1 MTTNLPSNGRPYVTE
16 IPPELAALVAASNVS
31 TLADASE
38 MIEVLRARCRS
49 AVQGR
54 DETID
59 LILVALLG
67 DGHVLL
73 EDYPGSGKT
82 TLAKSLGESFVA
94 SDLGAGVLPVFRRV
108 QFTPDLLPS
117 DVIGVTVFEPETS
130 TFSFRQGPVFTHVF
144 LADEINRTSPKVQAA
159 LLEAMGEKQVTVDDE
174 TYPLGDLFFVIATQ
188 NPLDLVGTY
197 PLPLAQLDRFLFKI
211 RMTHLERDAE
221 LEVLS
226 RWNRYAEP
234 QELPMVAAADI
245 VAARILI
252 HHGVRVDRSLH
263 VALVDIARAVR
274 SDQRVLQGLST
285 RSLVWALPALQA
297 RAVMRGRDHVT
308 SDDLASLLDP
318 LFTHRIEVAPGVE
331 DVSAVVAECAADA
344 LERLSRGTMR

>member
-1 MTTNLPSNGRPYVTE
+1 MTE

-197 PLPLAQLDRFLFKI
+197 PLPLAQLDRFLFKV
-211 RMTHLERDAE
+211 RMKHIDRASE

-226 RWNRYAEP
+226 SWGQPKPPTN
-234 QELPMVAAADI
+234 LPRVLRGD
-245 VAARILI
+245 VVRARAYIRRN
-252 HHGVRVDRSLH
+252 VH
-263 VALVDIARAVR
+263 VSTKVHECLVDMATALRE
-274 SDQRVLQGLST
+274 DKRVLQGVST
-285 RSLVWALPALQA
+285 RCLVLAIPALQT
-297 RAVMRGRDHVT
+297 RAVLRGRDFVS
-308 SDDLASLLDP
+308 SDDLEALSIP
-318 LFTHRIEVAPGVE
+318 LFEHRLDLVPGADDPE
-331 DVSAVVAECAADA
+331 KIIRECIARP
-344 LERLSRGTMR
+344 LETLSRATLR

>member
-1 MTTNLPSNGRPYVTE
+1 LSELT
-16 IPPELAALVAASNVS
+16 PELAAVVAASNVS
-31 TLADASE
+31 TLTDVTE
-38 MIEVLRARCRS
+38 MAGVLRARCTA

-54 DETID
+54 DKTIG

-82 TLAKSLGESFVA
+82 TLAKSLGESFAVEA
-94 SDLGAGVLPVFRRV
+94 TGSAALPVFRRV

-117 DVIGVTVFEPETS
+117 DVTGVTVFEPETS
-130 TFSFRQGPVFTHVF
+130 VFQFRRGPVFTHVF

-159 LLEAMGEKQVTVDDE
+159 LLESMGEKQVTVDDV

-221 LEVLS
+221 LDVLS
-226 RWNRYAEP
+226 RWTRYTP
-234 QELPMVAAADI
+234 KVTLPKVSVRDI
-245 VAARILI
+245 VAARILV
-252 HHGVRVDRSLH
+252 HYGVRVDPSIH
-263 VALVDIARAVR
+263 TALVDIARATR
-274 SDQRVLQGLST
+274 EDHRVLQGLST
-285 RSLVWALPALQA
+285 RALVWALPALQA
-297 RAVMRGRDHVT
+297 RAVLRGRDHVT
-308 SDDLASLLDP
+308 SDDLAALMEP
-318 LFTHRIEVAPGVE
+318 LFAHRIEVAPGVE
-331 DVSAVVAECAADA
+331 DVPALVRQCAAAA
-344 LERLSRGTMR
+344 LEQLSRRTLR